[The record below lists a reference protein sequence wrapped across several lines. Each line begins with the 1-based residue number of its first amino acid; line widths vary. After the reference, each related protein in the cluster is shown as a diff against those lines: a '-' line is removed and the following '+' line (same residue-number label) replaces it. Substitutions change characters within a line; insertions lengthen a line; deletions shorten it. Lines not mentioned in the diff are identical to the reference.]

1 MSNEIVSAIIQ
12 AAGTVIAAIIG
23 VGYLEKIIHKEI
35 VPGFFSYSE
44 PNHDLWEIL
53 RSATT
58 EVVFCCC
65 IWRSNAAK
73 AQKAYRNSFAEGS
86 ND

>member
-35 VPGFFSYSE
+35 VPGFLAIRNQTMISGRFCDQQLRKLFLLL
-44 PNHDLWEIL
+44 HMEIK
-53 RSATT
+53 
-58 EVVFCCC
+58 CCKSTKS
-65 IWRSNAAK
+65 I
-73 AQKAYRNSFAEGS
+73 
-86 ND
+86 